1 MENRRMKFIYTQT
14 GSMLAL
20 VVLLALLSALTLPLF
35 GALSY
40 FALLVNLRYYNLK
53 TNMGDFGR
61 RVDAL
66 IIGLGVIS
74 LLVMGFKIAQI
85 VGLLS

>member
-1 MENRRMKFIYTQT
+1 MENRRMMFIYTQT

-20 VVLLALLSALTLPLF
+20 IVLLALLSALTLPLF

-40 FALLVNLRYYNLK
+40 FALLTNLRYYNLK

-66 IIGLGVIS
+66 IVGLGVIS
-74 LLVMGFKIAQI
+74 VLVMGYEIAQI
-85 VGLLS
+85 AGLPS